1 MASKKHVAD
10 AAAYTFLEL
19 QNMYSARLVCH
30 ADSSSTFQTKL
41 CNMILHDTI
50 DIQNREDANRCSS
63 YVELVVPN
71 YNFNG
76 FSIKNKLIF
85 EPVPIHV
92 SIWNM
97 GHLCFACFENP
108 FLFLDEKSNKT
119 IMWFRIIFQIH
130 LKEMCPCWLAENAK
144 IFSFSWSST
153 DLIKSKLYIDDQW
166 MVLYKVYVFY
176 INPKSQDGSHCIIKF
191 IIVMHRKKW

>member
-1 MASKKHVAD
+1 
-10 AAAYTFLEL
+10 
-19 QNMYSARLVCH
+19 
-30 ADSSSTFQTKL
+30 
-41 CNMILHDTI
+41 MILHDTI
-50 DIQNREDANRCSS
+50 DIQKREDANRCSS

-71 YNFNG
+71 YNFNE

-85 EPVPIHV
+85 GPVPIHV

-97 GHLCFACFENP
+97 GHLCFENL

-119 IMWFRIIFQIH
+119 IMWFRIMFQIH
-130 LKEMCPCWLAENAK
+130 LTEMCPCWLAEIAK
-144 IFSFSWSST
+144 IFSWSST